1 MKASLQ
7 LVRSTIQIASGGS
20 TGAGSNDASE
30 LEGGRSVTGL
40 ATKVSLADGGLLP
53 DSDTD
58 STGKM
63 ALKLLVI
70 DDHPLILEGVAA
82 ALEGLG
88 HGVRIVAARTAEKG
102 LAAAAANP
110 DLDLVLLDV
119 ALPGV
124 SGFALISKLRER
136 FPMLPIVVLS
146 ALDDAASV
154 SRAMNAGAMGFVP
167 KSSATRVL
175 INVLKSVLEGNVS
188 PATLSATKPASVA
201 MAASGVKDS
210 QVSLLTLRQIE
221 VLSRVCQGK
230 ANKQIATELGLSEK
244 TVKAH
249 VTAIF
254 KVLGVANR
262 TQAALAAR
270 SVGVVFAS

>member
-1 MKASLQ
+1 MRQ
-7 LVRSTIQIASGGS
+7 L
-20 TGAGSNDASE
+20 
-30 LEGGRSVTGL
+30 LEGGRFVTAF
-40 ATKVSLADGGLLP
+40 ATKVSLAEGGLLP

-124 SGFALISKLRER
+124 SGFALIGKLRER

-188 PATLSATKPASVA
+188 PATLSATKPASIA
-201 MAASGVKDS
+201 MATSGVKDS

>member
-1 MKASLQ
+1 MR
-7 LVRSTIQIASGGS
+7 V
-20 TGAGSNDASE
+20 
-30 LEGGRSVTGL
+30 
-40 ATKVSLADGGLLP
+40 
-53 DSDTD
+53 
-58 STGKM
+58 
-63 ALKLLVI
+63 LLV
-70 DDHPLILEGVAA
+70 DDHPLILSALQAVIQGLGDDVTVFGVASADEARA
-82 ALEGLG
+82 ALKRDAGFDLALLDLGLG
-88 HGVRIVAARTAEKG
+88 EDDGFDLLAE
-102 LAAAAANP
+102 LRSQYP
-110 DLDLVLLDV
+110 
-119 ALPGV
+119 ALPVVVV
-124 SGFALISKLRER
+124 SATER
-136 FPMLPIVVLS
+136 QVDVI
-146 ALDDAASV
+146 
-154 SRAMNAGAMGFVP
+154 RAIDMGAMGFVP

-175 INVLKSVLEGNVS
+175 INVIKSVMDGNAT
-188 PATLSATKPASVA
+188 PATLSATKPASSA
-201 MAASGVKDS
+201 MLASGVKES